1 MVARTPPK
9 LLVMPPF
16 NPILLTETLNKVDK
30 CMARLQELQHTVT
43 GGNKVISGVTV
54 SPRST
59 RGYLRTS
66 LRCKQESLRIKNV
79 TSRKSP
85 PGKLPTNA
93 GEWRRM
99 SLPAMLL
106 GETVA
111 EIKQASQFARD
122 IVEAVGSKGEKPAPD
137 DPKTPLTQRQNQKP
151 SPENSELRSRRKREK
166 QVTLQTMRTESDTPS
181 KRRLKSRINF
191 KVSSPVQ
198 QRECEKENCKYIANR
213 VSPRNRP
220 WVKKTVLF
228 PNPLFHSSPTS
239 QQQKLSITQS
249 PVIARNRQTPHKFL
263 VKSPPKAPVL
273 QAKIRRPQKLY
284 ASPTRVTSLGA
295 KFLAKSPPKSSKFQ
309 VKIRSPPQISVS
321 PPRATRSPKM
331 STAAKLRR
339 SFSPSRLAS
348 RLAPP
353 LKSKKTV
360 QKIDGI
366 KSPLKASKFQVK
378 IRSTPQISVSPTRA
392 TSLTERSPKMST
404 AAKLRM
410 SFSPSRLANRIASSP
425 SKMRSFSPSR
435 LASRLAPPLKRK
447 ISVQKIDGMK
457 MMMSG
462 LKQRPQA
469 STTSNQFIVCA

>member
-9 LLVMPPF
+9 LQHKKMVLPPL
-16 NPILLTETLNKVDK
+16 NPVLLRETLNKVDK
-30 CMARLQELQHTVT
+30 CMARLQELQYTVT
-43 GGNKVISGVTV
+43 GGNKVISGVTL

-66 LRCKQESLRIKNV
+66 LRCKQESLRIKNA

-122 IVEAVGSKGEKPAPD
+122 IVEAVGSKGEKTASN

-166 QVTLQTMRTESDTPS
+166 QVTLQTRRTESDTPS
-181 KRRLKSRINF
+181 KQRAKSRINF
-191 KVSSPVQ
+191 KVSPVQ

-213 VSPRNRP
+213 VSPRNKP

-239 QQQKLSITQS
+239 QQQKLSKTQS
-249 PVIARNRQTPHKFL
+249 PLMARNRQTPHKFL
-263 VKSPPKAPVL
+263 VKSPPKAPKL
-273 QAKIRRPQKLY
+273 QVKMRSPQKLY
-284 ASPTRVTSLGA
+284 ASPTRVTSLGS
-295 KFLAKSPPKSSKFQ
+295 KFLAKSPPKASKFQ

-321 PPRATRSPKM
+321 PTRATSLTKRSPKM

-339 SFSPSRLAS
+339 SFSPSRLAN
-348 RLAPP
+348 
-353 LKSKKTV
+353 
-360 QKIDGI
+360 
-366 KSPLKASKFQVK
+366 
-378 IRSTPQISVSPTRA
+378 
-392 TSLTERSPKMST
+392 
-404 AAKLRM
+404 KLV
-410 SFSPSRLANRIASSP
+410 SSP

-435 LASRLAPPLKRK
+435 LASRLASPLKSK
-447 ISVQKIDGMK
+447 KSVQKIDGMK

-469 STTSNQFIVCA
+469 STTSKQFSVLGM

>member
-9 LLVMPPF
+9 LLNKKMVVPPL
-16 NPILLTETLNKVDK
+16 NPILLRETLNKVDK
-30 CMARLQELQHTVT
+30 CMARLQELQYTVT
-43 GGNKVISGVTV
+43 GGHKVISHVTL

-66 LRCKQESLRIKNV
+66 LRCKQESLRIKNA

-122 IVEAVGSKGEKPAPD
+122 IVEAVGPKRSD

-181 KRRLKSRINF
+181 KRRAKSRINF
-191 KVSSPVQ
+191 KVSPVRE
-198 QRECEKENCKYIANR
+198 RECENENCKYIANR

-239 QQQKLSITQS
+239 QQQKLSKTQS
-249 PVIARNRQTPHKFL
+249 SMIARNRQSPHKFL
-263 VKSPPKAPVL
+263 VKSPPKAPKL
-273 QAKIRRPQKLY
+273 QMKIRSPQKLH
-284 ASPTRVTSLGA
+284 ASPTKVTSLGTKFSTKSPPKASKFQVKIRSPPQLSVSPTRVTSLGT
-295 KFLAKSPPKSSKFQ
+295 KFVGKSPPKFQ

-321 PPRATRSPKM
+321 PTRATSLSKRSPKM
-331 STAAKLRR
+331 SAAAKLRR
-339 SFSPSRLAS
+339 SFSPSRLAN
-348 RLAPP
+348 
-353 LKSKKTV
+353 K
-360 QKIDGI
+360 
-366 KSPLKASKFQVK
+366 
-378 IRSTPQISVSPTRA
+378 
-392 TSLTERSPKMST
+392 
-404 AAKLRM
+404 
-410 SFSPSRLANRIASSP
+410 IASSP

-435 LASRLAPPLKRK
+435 LANKIASSPSKMRSFSPSRLVNRLASPLKSK
-447 ISVQKIDGMK
+447 KSVQKIDGMK

-462 LKQRPQA
+462 LKQRPRA
-469 STTSNQFIVCA
+469 STTAKQFSVQGM